1 MYITICKT
9 DEQYKFDAWSRA
21 PEAAALE
28 QPRGMGW
35 GGRWEGFQDGGTHV
49 HRGWFMPM
57 YGKNHH
63 KNLQLKLIN

>member
-1 MYITICKT
+1 MTSASLIREAGHEMPLLW
-9 DEQYKFDAWSRA
+9 DN
-21 PEAAALE
+21 PE
-28 QPRGMGW
+28 GW
-35 GGRWEGFQDGGTHV
+35 VGEGQWEGFQGGGTHV